1 MGKIIKCDFRRT
13 DRRTKID
20 KILED
25 LYYIANIKQQENPN
39 ITEDEIFKIPSVVR
53 LQNLYADLVL
63 QEQEWGGCKYWK

>member
-39 ITEDEIFKIPSVVR
+39 ITEDEIFKIPSVDR
-53 LQNLYADLVL
+53 HQNLYADLIL
-63 QEQEWGGCKYWK
+63 QEQEWGGYKYWK

>member
-13 DRRTKID
+13 DRRIKID

-25 LYYIANIKQQENPN
+25 LYYIVNIKQQENHN

-53 LQNLYADLVL
+53 LQNLYTDLIL